1 MSNPNTIGFYKRL
14 YRIRAK
20 FSLKISS
27 GYNVSNPILN
37 INNRMK
43 MPEVCYFGNSLC
55 EIIRQVR
62 LSGGVS
68 YLMDLMITFAE
79 TEVYV

>member
-1 MSNPNTIGFYKRL
+1 MSNPKAIGFYKRL

-20 FSLKISS
+20 FRLKISS
-27 GYNVSNPILN
+27 GYNVSNHALN

-43 MPEVCYFGNSLC
+43 MSEVCYFGSSLC
-55 EIIRQVR
+55 KIIRQVR

>member
-1 MSNPNTIGFYKRL
+1 MSNPKTIDFYKRL
-14 YRIRAK
+14 YRIRVK
-20 FSLKISS
+20 FRLKISS
-27 GYNVSNPILN
+27 GYNFSNHALN

-43 MPEVCYFGNSLC
+43 MSEVCYFESSLYK
-55 EIIRQVR
+55 IIRQVR